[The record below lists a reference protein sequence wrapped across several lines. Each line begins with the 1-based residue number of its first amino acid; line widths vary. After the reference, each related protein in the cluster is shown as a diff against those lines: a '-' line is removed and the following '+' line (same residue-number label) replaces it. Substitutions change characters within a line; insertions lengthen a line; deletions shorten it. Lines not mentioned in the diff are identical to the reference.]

1 MNNVE
6 VIQYDNKYR
15 KELEE
20 MLKAFSQEIFG
31 YGTADIDAF
40 EKYHWGI
47 YLAKK
52 GDEVIGFSSFI
63 YNTYYGLRPPT
74 IGQTYLYVRPEY
86 RRGRASYLLSK
97 QAGYISVDS
106 GLPLESYYA
115 SEDSKRIG
123 NRMQGIFMYEAY
135 IYEPEEVAK
144 AYNKLK
150 L

>member
-1 MNNVE
+1 ME
-6 VIQYDNKYR
+6 VIKYDNQYQD
-15 KELEE
+15 ELEE
-20 MLKAFSQEIFG
+20 MLKDFSKEIFG

-40 EKYHWGI
+40 VKYHWAI

-74 IGQTYLYVRPEY
+74 IGQTYLYVRPEH

-97 QAGYISVDS
+97 QAGYISIDS
-106 GLPLESYYA
+106 GLPLENYYA
-115 SEDSKRIG
+115 SESSERIG
-123 NRMQGIFMYEAY
+123 NRMQGTLLYKAY

>member
-1 MNNVE
+1 ME
-6 VIQYDNKYR
+6 IILYDNKYQDQ
-15 KELEE
+15 LEE
-20 MLKAFSQEIFG
+20 LLIEFSSEIFG
-31 YGTADIDAF
+31 YGTADIDSF
-40 EKYHWGI
+40 VKHHWGI
-47 YLAKK
+47 YLAMK

-63 YNTYYGLRPPT
+63 YNAYYGLRPPT
-74 IGQTYLYVRPEY
+74 IGQTYLYVRPEH

-106 GLPLESYYA
+106 NLPLENYYA
-115 SEDSKRIG
+115 SDDSKRIG
-123 NRMQGIFMYEAY
+123 NRMQGTLMYEAY

>member
-1 MNNVE
+1 MEIIIYNDSYKS
-6 VIQYDNKYR
+6 Q
-15 KELEE
+15 LEE
-20 MLKAFSQEIFG
+20 LLKDFSKEIFG
-31 YGTADIDAF
+31 YGTANIDSF
-40 EKYHWGI
+40 VNHHWVI
-47 YLAKK
+47 YLATK

-74 IGQTYLYVRPEY
+74 VGQTYLYVRPEY

-106 GLPLESYYA
+106 NLPLENYYA
-115 SEDSKRIG
+115 SDDSRRIG
-123 NRMQGIFMYEAY
+123 NRMQGTLIYEAF

-150 L
+150 I